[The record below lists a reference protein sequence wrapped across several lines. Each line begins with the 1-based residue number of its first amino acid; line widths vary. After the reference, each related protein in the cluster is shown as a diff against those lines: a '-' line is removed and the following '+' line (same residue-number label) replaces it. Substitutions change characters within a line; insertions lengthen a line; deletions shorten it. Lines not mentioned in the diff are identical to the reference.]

1 MLVTNYIKHLSKPIK
16 LFLFSFLIALSVG
29 YFTGLNFVRQ
39 TDSVTPTGVSENYN
53 GNEGNSGSETMKFK
67 KGKREMLTIIHT
79 HILSLSFIFFMLGIL
94 VWGTDQSTNLKLF
107 LTVEPF
113 MSVLLTF
120 GSIYMLW
127 LGYSIFSYVV
137 IFSGTLMTLSYV
149 AGVCIVSKDLLK

>member
-1 MLVTNYIKHLSKPIK
+1 MFPNYIATFPKPIK
-16 LFLFSFLIALSVG
+16 MFLFAFLVALSVG

-39 TDSVTPTGVSENYN
+39 TESATPQGVTENYN
-53 GNEGNSGSETMKFK
+53 GNEDKPEAETMKFK
-67 KGKREMLTIIHT
+67 KGKREMMTIIHT

-107 LTVEPF
+107 LTIEPF

-127 LGYSIFSYVV
+127 LGYFLWNHNDIEL
-137 IFSGTLMTLSYV
+137 FSGCLYSF
-149 AGVCIVSKDLLK
+149 KRPF

>member
-1 MLVTNYIKHLSKPIK
+1 MIT
-16 LFLFSFLIALSVG
+16 LSVV

-39 TDSVTPTGVSENYN
+39 TDSVTPTGVIENYN
-53 GNEGNSGSETMKFK
+53 GNEVNSASEAMKFK
-67 KGKREMLTIIHT
+67 KGKREMLTIIRT

-107 LTVEPF
+107 LTIEPF

-127 LGYSIFSYVV
+127 LGYFLWNHNDIEL
-137 IFSGTLMTLSYV
+137 FSGCLYSF
-149 AGVCIVSKDLLK
+149 KRPF